1 MRMDGQVYFDR
12 KLSVQLLQRSGR
24 NWKYEDREENIILDP
39 SRRSLMMR
47 HIAEN
52 KNDPTL
58 LDTMN
63 QVNNRGQIAVRMRER
78 GVRRRIRRGRRSRR
92 SKGTRATAWC
102 CTICSTRRSS
112 RARTGISI
120 FR

>member
-63 QVNNRGQIAVRMRER
+63 QVNNRGQIAVRMR
-78 GVRRRIRRGRRSRR
+78 
-92 SKGTRATAWC
+92 GTRSEA
-102 CTICSTRRSS
+102 
-112 RARTGISI
+112 
-120 FR
+120 